1 MAHPLDDL
9 LPLFLGEAGERLER
23 LAGLLQSMDDEHAAA
38 ARRELH
44 ALKGASRM
52 MGLAEVSELCHRAE
66 ELLLKP
72 TTDRVVETIAVV
84 DRVMDLVTALA
95 EGAPSAPARA
105 HPDAASDATVPS
117 SSAGT
122 AEEVRI
128 PTAVL
133 DDLADRAARLRVLAV
148 AAGGLVERVHQL
160 ARLAETGIGEQAPD
174 QVLATVAT
182 SLRQLALDFESGQRS
197 LRRLSDRQLER
208 LLGLQ
213 VQPLRPF
220 LLGLAR
226 HARELAG
233 SLGKEVSVTVAA
245 GDSQLDRRIIDA
257 LRESF
262 LHLVRNAVDHGI
274 ERPEVREAAGK
285 PGRGSLALESRTDR
299 DRVVLAVSDD
309 GAGVD
314 RDALRERARGMDAEP
329 VPADRGELLSLL
341 SVPGLSTRSEPSAIS
356 GRGVGIDAVSAAVR
370 RVGGDL
376 RVESEP
382 GAGTRFVVEVP
393 VTRRGERIVT
403 ARVGEWLLALP
414 AATVR
419 GYRRHGTDGDQV
431 MESGDAVAGGEVRD
445 PTERVLAEIL
455 GDDRGGDGD
464 RVAIDCRVA
473 GMQGSVVA
481 DAVLGEEEVFVRR
494 VPAGAGLSWPFE
506 GVALLAT
513 GRPVPVV
520 SVHDLLTGRGRPR
533 SRPITSRAAEVVRVL
548 LVDDSRVTREMLRRL
563 LEDGGV
569 AVTAVGSGTDALD
582 RLRDARFDCLVT
594 DIEMPGMDGLELT
607 RSLRA
612 TDGLADLPVVVV
624 STRDR
629 PADRLAG
636 LDAGADAYLTK
647 QGLDA
652 RELVAVVRRLGA
664 RR

>member
-1 MAHPLDDL
+1 MADPLDDL

-23 LAGLLQSMDDEHAAA
+23 LAGLLESVDDERAAA

-52 MGLAEVSELCHRAE
+52 MGLTEVSELCHRAE
-66 ELLLKP
+66 ELLLEP
-72 TTDRVVETIAVV
+72 AADRIAETVAVV

-95 EGAPSAPARA
+95 EGGPAAPVRAGSEADAETTAAPL
-105 HPDAASDATVPS
+105 P
-117 SSAGT
+117 AGP
-122 AEEVRI
+122 AEQVRI
-128 PTAVL
+128 ATAVL

-160 ARLAETGIGEQAPD
+160 ARLAETGIGERAPE

-182 SLRQLALDFESGQRS
+182 SLRQLALDFESGQHS
-197 LRRLSDRQLER
+197 LRRLADRQLDR

-226 HARELAG
+226 HARELGG
-233 SLGKEVSVTVAA
+233 SLGKELSVTVDA
-245 GDSQLDRRIIDA
+245 GDSQLDRRFIEA

-274 ERPEVREAAGK
+274 ELPDVRQAAGK
-285 PGRGSLALESRTDR
+285 PRRGSVTLESRTDR
-299 DRVVLAVSDD
+299 DRVVISVRDD

-314 RDALRERARGMDAEP
+314 RAALRERARAMGAEP
-329 VPADRGELLSLL
+329 DPADRGELLSLL
-341 SVPGLSTRSEPSAIS
+341 SLPGLSTRAEASAIS

-403 ARVGEWLLALP
+403 LRVGEWLLALP
-414 AATVR
+414 AAAVQ
-419 GYRRHGTDGDQV
+419 GYRRSGAGGDGD
-431 MESGDAVAGGEVRD
+431 GVAGGEGGD
-445 PTERVLAEIL
+445 PSETVLAEAL
-455 GDDRGGDGD
+455 GAAGSDRGG
-464 RVAIDCRVA
+464 RVAIDTRVA
-473 GMQGSVVA
+473 GMRGSVVA
-481 DAVLGEEEVFVRR
+481 DAVVGEEEVFVRR

-506 GVALLAT
+506 GVALLAS
-513 GRPVPVV
+513 GRPVPVI

-533 SRPITSRAAEVVRVL
+533 TRPVASGAADVVRVL

-563 LEDGGV
+563 MEDGGI
-569 AVTAVGSGTDALD
+569 AVTAVGSATDALD

-594 DIEMPGMDGLELT
+594 DIEMPAMDGLELT
-607 RSLRA
+607 RRLRA
-612 TDGLADLPVVVV
+612 TEGLADLPVVVV

-652 RELVAVVRRLGA
+652 RELVAVVRRLGG

>member
-1 MAHPLDDL
+1 MADPLGDL
-9 LPLFLGEAGERLER
+9 MPLFLGEAGERLER
-23 LAGLLQSMDDEHAAA
+23 LAGLLESVDDERAAA

-52 MGLAEVSELCHRAE
+52 MGLAEVSELCHHAE
-66 ELLLKP
+66 ELLLAP
-72 TTDRVVETIAVV
+72 TPDRVAETVAVV
-84 DRVMDLVTALA
+84 DRVLDLVTALA
-95 EGAPSAPARA
+95 EGVPPATAGLGPDDGPDVADPPSPGG
-105 HPDAASDATVPS
+105 
-117 SSAGT
+117 SAG
-122 AEEVRI
+122 EVRI
-128 PTAVL
+128 ATAVL

-160 ARLAETGIGEQAPD
+160 ARLAETGIGERAPE

-197 LRRLSDRQLER
+197 LRRLADRQLDR

-233 SLGKEVSVTVAA
+233 SLGKELEVAVDA
-245 GDSQLDRRIIDA
+245 GHSQLDRRIMDA

-274 ERPEVREAAGK
+274 EPPDVREAAGK
-285 PGRGSLALESRTDR
+285 PRRGSLTLEARTER
-299 DRVVLAVSDD
+299 DRVVLSVRDD

-314 RDALRERARGMDAEP
+314 RAALEERAREMGAEAAP
-329 VPADRGELLSLL
+329 TDGGELMSLL
-341 SVPGLSTRSEPSAIS
+341 SVPGLSTRSEASAIS

-376 RVESEP
+376 RVESAP
-382 GAGTRFVVEVP
+382 GAGTRFAVELP
-393 VTRRGERIVT
+393 VARRGERVVT
-403 ARVGEWLLALP
+403 VRVGEWLLALP
-414 AATVR
+414 AAAVR
-419 GYRRHGTDGDQV
+419 GYRRSAGDGARRGDGDEDRGGRV
-431 MESGDAVAGGEVRD
+431 REVAE
-445 PTERVLAEIL
+445 TVLGEIL
-455 GDDRGGDGD
+455 GARGGGGD
-464 RVAIDCRVA
+464 SVAVDCRVA
-473 GMQGSVVA
+473 GIRSSVVA
-481 DAVLGEEEVFVRR
+481 DAVIGEEEVFVRR

-506 GVALLAT
+506 GVALLAS

-520 SVHDLLTGRGRPR
+520 SVHDLLTGHGRP
-533 SRPITSRAAEVVRVL
+533 SSPPATSVAAEVVRVL

-563 LEDGGV
+563 LADGGV
-569 AVTAVGSGTDALD
+569 AVTAVGSAAEALD
-582 RLRDARFDCLVT
+582 RLREAHFDCLVT
-594 DIEMPGMDGLELT
+594 DIEMPAMDGLELT
-607 RSLRA
+607 RRLRA
-612 TDGLADLPVVVV
+612 SEGFADLPVVVV

-647 QGLDA
+647 RGLDA